1 MKFYAVAVA
10 LIAASSAMRL
20 ERHHAHDISDN
31 NLVQAGGPTL
41 KLGGL
46 EKKFAKQ
53 FAKWLRFA
61 VRQEDDMTWEDAKD
75 LLQQE
80 AEEKG
85 IKWTPEY
92 MADQKKIFDQIDTD
106 KNGIIEV
113 KELEAW
119 DEKQAAAKAAAK
131 KEPATTPPA
140 KAPAAWAW
148 DSAFAII
155 KICYLFSGTQL
166 SKNLQI

>member
-1 MKFYAVAVA
+1 M
-10 LIAASSAMRL
+10 
-20 ERHHAHDISDN
+20 
-31 NLVQAGGPTL
+31 
-41 KLGGL
+41 

-61 VRQEDDMTWEDAKD
+61 VRQEDDLTWEDAKD

-92 MADQKKIFDQIDTD
+92 IADQKKIFDEIDTD
-106 KNGIIEV
+106 GNGIIEV

-119 DEKQAAAKAAAK
+119 DEKQKAAEKAPAK
-131 KEPATTPPA
+131 TPAP
-140 KAPAAWAW
+140 KAPAA
-148 DSAFAII
+148 
-155 KICYLFSGTQL
+155 
-166 SKNLQI
+166 